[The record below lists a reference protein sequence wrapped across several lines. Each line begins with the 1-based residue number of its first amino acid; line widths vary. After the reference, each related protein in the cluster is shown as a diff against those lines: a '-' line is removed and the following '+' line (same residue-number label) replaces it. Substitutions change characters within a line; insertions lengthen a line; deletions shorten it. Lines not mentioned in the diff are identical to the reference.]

1 MRDPT
6 VNQIEIAQLRPTQMT
21 LGLREVAAKRREWRE
36 AKAGKRMNIL
46 GRHAVPTV
54 LGPKGRYYVVDHH
67 HLARALLEEGEKT
80 LQIYILADLE
90 QLEKAAFWTLLDNS
104 GWCHAYDHKGRRC
117 ELSDLPKSLADM
129 ADDPFRS
136 LAGQLR
142 RSGGFAKTDKPFA
155 EFIWADFLRR
165 RVDLEQVEKD
175 FADALT
181 KALELA
187 RSQDARYLPGWC
199 GVEPE

>member
-6 VNQIEIAQLRPTQMT
+6 VNQIEIENLRPTQMT
-21 LGLREVAAKRREWRE
+21 IGAREVTIKRRQWRAAKD
-36 AKAGKRMNIL
+36 AKRDEIL

-54 LGPKGRYYVVDHH
+54 LGPKGRFYVVDHH
-67 HLARALLEEGEKT
+67 HLARALLDEGEKR
-80 LQIYILADLE
+80 LQVYILADLSHV
-90 QLEKAAFWTLLDNS
+90 EKTAFWTVLDNS

-117 ELSDLPKSLADM
+117 ELSDIPKSLADM
-129 ADDPFRS
+129 KDDPYRS

-142 RSGGFAKTDKPFA
+142 RSGGFAKTDKPFS

-165 RVDLEQVEKD
+165 RVDEDLVEKD
-175 FADALT
+175 FANALV

-187 RSQDARYLPGWC
+187 KTDNARYLPGWC
-199 GVEPE
+199 SVEPD

>member
-6 VNQIEIAQLRPTQMT
+6 VNEVEIAELRPTQMT
-21 LGLREVAAKRREWRE
+21 VGLHEVEAKRREWRE
-36 AKAGKRMNIL
+36 AKAGKKLKIL
-46 GRHAVPTV
+46 GGHAVPTV

-80 LQIYILADLE
+80 LQVYILSDLGGV
-90 QLEKAAFWTLLDNS
+90 EKPAFWTVLDNS

-117 ELSDLPKSLADM
+117 ELSDIPKSLKDM
-129 ADDPFRS
+129 ADDPYRS

-142 RSGGFAKTDKPFA
+142 RSAGFAKTDKPFS

-165 RVDLEQVEKD
+165 RIDEDAVEKD
-175 FADALT
+175 FASALV
-181 KALELA
+181 KAMQLA
-187 RSQDARYLPGWC
+187 KAEAARYLPGWC
-199 GVEPE
+199 GVEPG

>member
-6 VNQIEIAQLRPTQMT
+6 VNDVEIDSLRPTQIT
-21 LGLREVAAKRREWRE
+21 VGLHEVAAKRREWRH
-36 AKAGKRMNIL
+36 AKAVKRLKIL
-46 GRHAVPTV
+46 GRHAVPAV
-54 LGPKGRYYVVDHH
+54 LGPKGRLYVVDRH

-80 LQIYILADLE
+80 LQVYILSDLSHVD
-90 QLEKAAFWTLLDNS
+90 KAAFWTVLDNS

-117 ELSDLPKSLADM
+117 ELSDIPKTLAEM
-129 ADDPFRS
+129 TDDPFRS

-142 RSGGFAKTDKPFA
+142 RSGGYAKTDKPFS

-165 RVDLEQVEKD
+165 RVDEAVVRAD
-175 FADALT
+175 FAGALV

-187 RSQDARYLPGWC
+187 RTDDARYLPGWC
-199 GVEPE
+199 GVAPD